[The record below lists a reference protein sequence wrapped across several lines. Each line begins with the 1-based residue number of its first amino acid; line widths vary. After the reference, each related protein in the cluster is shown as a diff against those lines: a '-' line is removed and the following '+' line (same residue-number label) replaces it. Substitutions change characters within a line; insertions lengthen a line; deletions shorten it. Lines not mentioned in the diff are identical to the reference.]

1 MASAGSDGALI
12 LKILHVYKTYLPEDF
27 TGVPRVIHSIAESLA
42 GRGFESH
49 VLALTSGPASA
60 APLQVGQHTVHQ
72 VRRAA
77 KIASTDLSLRL
88 FGVFRELAEECDVL
102 HYHFPW
108 PLADL
113 LHLLYGRRR
122 PSVVT
127 YHSDIIKQRELLK
140 LYSPLMHRF
149 LNSVDA
155 IVATSP
161 NYAQSSSVLSGH
173 SSKLSVI
180 PIGIGARQLPDVPL
194 VQMWRDRVGEGFC
207 LFVGAPRYYKG
218 LPMLIAAARLSGL
231 PVVIAGGGTPDF
243 DLGTLPNNVKFLGA
257 VEEMD
262 KEALLQLCAAFVFP
276 SHLRSEAFG
285 VALLEAARA
294 GKPMISC
301 EIGTGT
307 TYVNLNGETGIAVP
321 PNDAAALAGAM
332 VRITTDPDL
341 ANSMGQSAM
350 RRFQSCFTAEA
361 AGTAY
366 MELYRRIAS

>member
-1 MASAGSDGALI
+1 M
-12 LKILHVYKTYLPEDF
+12 KILHVYKTYLPEDF
-27 TGVPRVIHSIAESLA
+27 TGVPRVINSIAESLVSS
-42 GRGFESH
+42 GVESH

-60 APLQVGQHTVHQ
+60 KPLQIERHVVHQ

-77 KIASTDLSLRL
+77 KVASTDLSLRL
-88 FGVFRELAEECDVL
+88 FGAFRELAEECDVV

-113 LHLLYGRRR
+113 LHLRYGRRR

-127 YHSDIIKQRELLK
+127 YHSDIVKQRHLLR

-149 LNSVDA
+149 LGSVDA

-161 NYAQSSSVLSGH
+161 NYAHSSSVLRRH
-173 SSKLSVI
+173 AAKLSVI
-180 PIGIGARQLPDVPL
+180 PIGIGDRQLPDSTL
-194 VQMWRDRVGEGFC
+194 IRIWRDRVGENFC

-218 LPMLIAAARLSGL
+218 LPVLLAAARLSGL
-231 PVVIAGGGTPDF
+231 PIVIAGGGEPDF
-243 DLGTLPNNVKFLGA
+243 DMGALPSNVTFLGA
-257 VEEMD
+257 VGEMD

-307 TYVNLNGETGIAVP
+307 TYVNVDGETGIVVL
-321 PNDAAALAGAM
+321 PNDAAALAAAM
-332 VRITTDPDL
+332 VGITADPDL
-341 ANSMGQSAM
+341 AASMGQNAM
-350 RRFQSCFTAEA
+350 RRFRDLFTAKA
-361 AGTAY
+361 AGAAY
-366 MELYRRIAS
+366 LELYRRITS